1 MKQTIAGIDLAK
13 DVIQVCTYT
22 NRKMR
27 SNEEMTSSEFAFW
40 LANTKPISVVFEAC
54 GTSNYWVQKARE
66 HGNEA
71 HLVSA
76 VLVKAIR
83 QNQKTDKN
91 DAVAIVQAA
100 LLSETRFIKGKT
112 VQQQQLQSVLKL
124 RELSSKQKTALSNQI
139 RALLLEFN
147 VKSGGANG
155 SLADAV
161 QATLE
166 DATIE
171 LNDIFRSSLNAAW
184 EQYLKVVETPELHD
198 KNLEKLVRQTA
209 DCNKLLQIEG
219 IGHVN
224 AVSLYIALA
233 CDENGSFKAGKD
245 ASACIGLT
253 PIQYSSGG
261 KIKTGTIGK
270 YCKNKLMRS
279 QLIGGA
285 MSVVKVLANREAKT
299 QKEQWL
305 KALIDRKGKKCAAVA
320 LANKNVRTAFAMLSQ
335 GTEYKAEPLA
345 A

>member
-66 HGNEA
+66 HGHEA

-100 LLSETRFIKGKT
+100 LLPETRFIKGKT

-155 SLADAV
+155 SLG
-161 QATLE
+161 TLRFKFYRNS
-166 DATIE
+166 I
-171 LNDIFRSSLNAAW
+171 
-184 EQYLKVVETPELHD
+184 VEFLESFMLLPNVYFNLH
-198 KNLEKLVRQTA
+198 
-209 DCNKLLQIEG
+209 
-219 IGHVN
+219 
-224 AVSLYIALA
+224 
-233 CDENGSFKAGKD
+233 F
-245 ASACIGLT
+245 
-253 PIQYSSGG
+253 
-261 KIKTGTIGK
+261 
-270 YCKNKLMRS
+270 
-279 QLIGGA
+279 
-285 MSVVKVLANREAKT
+285 
-299 QKEQWL
+299 
-305 KALIDRKGKKCAAVA
+305 
-320 LANKNVRTAFAMLSQ
+320 
-335 GTEYKAEPLA
+335 
-345 A
+345 